1 MDQNPDFRPEDSD
14 DPLKAFLES
23 LLGSGAA
30 DDALEAMRSQGF
42 DLSALPGMNSPQA
55 LSQAMSQMRFLMNA
69 SSDPV
74 NWRMVE
80 EMSRQQVFQSGD
92 PRLSASQAQTVRQ
105 ALTVADLWLDPVT
118 SFAVM
123 GVTRDAW
130 TKVEWVDQTLP
141 AWKRICNPIAE
152 NASRAMADA
161 MASQMGSGHF
171 GADDQMAGLA
181 QSLSSVLPKMAAMA
195 FASQIGNALTE
206 MSKEALGTTDS
217 GLPLT
222 DGDVTALLPTNLAAF
237 ADGLDIGYQEVL
249 QFAAVRECAHAR
261 LFASVPWLKHDLQVA
276 IERYARE
283 ISLDQDAIIEAAQ
296 SIDPSDPES
305 LQAAMSG
312 GIFAAEPTEAQRQ
325 AQQRLETLV
334 ALIEGWVEVAT
345 AAAIA
350 PYLPHG
356 PQLREMMRRRRVTGS
371 SGEHLLHQLVG
382 LELRPR
388 QTRSAASIFRRVQDE
403 DGPEARDAIWSHPDR
418 VPTSAQL
425 ANPDTFFEDLPT
437 DPELSDLDDQLSAL
451 LEGTLGFDE
460 SVPEDMRG
468 TGPADGGDS
477 GSEPDEH

>member
-23 LLGSGAA
+23 LLGPGAA
-30 DDALEAMRSQGF
+30 GDALEAMRLQGF

-55 LSQAMSQMRFLMNA
+55 ISQAMGQMRFLMNA

-80 EMSRQQVFQSGD
+80 EMLRQQVFQSGD
-92 PRLSASQAQTVRQ
+92 PRLSAAQAQTVRQ
-105 ALTVADLWLDPVT
+105 ALAVADLWLDPVT
-118 SFAVM
+118 SFAVR

-141 AWKRICNPIAE
+141 AWKKICNPVAE

-161 MASQMGSGHF
+161 MASQMGAGDFGH
-171 GADDQMAGLA
+171 DDQMAGLA
-181 QSLSSVLPKMAAMA
+181 QSLSSMLPKMAAMA
-195 FASQIGNALTE
+195 FASQIGSALTE

-222 DGDVTALLPTNLAAF
+222 DGDVTALVPTNISAF

-296 SIDPSDPES
+296 SIDPSNPES
-305 LQAAMSG
+305 LQVAMSG
-312 GIFAAEPTEAQRQ
+312 GIFAAEPTESLWHSMHCR
-325 AQQRLETLV
+325 
-334 ALIEGWVEVAT
+334 
-345 AAAIA
+345 
-350 PYLPHG
+350 
-356 PQLREMMRRRRVTGS
+356 
-371 SGEHLLHQLVG
+371 
-382 LELRPR
+382 
-388 QTRSAASIFRRVQDE
+388 
-403 DGPEARDAIWSHPDR
+403 
-418 VPTSAQL
+418 
-425 ANPDTFFEDLPT
+425 
-437 DPELSDLDDQLSAL
+437 
-451 LEGTLGFDE
+451 
-460 SVPEDMRG
+460 
-468 TGPADGGDS
+468 
-477 GSEPDEH
+477 